1 MSEET
6 EQKTVK
12 PTPIGTTLLESAIEA
27 LIFAAEDPISV
38 AVLSETYA
46 EATGG
51 AQPSEEDVESTISR
65 LNGIY
70 ESSGRSFKIEKWGG
84 GYRFATRSDLASF
97 VKALFVTDRQRK
109 LSRTLMES
117 LAILAYRQPT
127 TRSEI
132 EFVRGVDSDY
142 AVRKLLE
149 YGLIDVVGRA
159 ESVGRPLLYGT
170 TDRFLE
176 LFGLPEL
183 SDLPNLR
190 EMESILDD
198 PAFLKEKARMLM
210 TTAVQLPLSAD
221 IMDES
226 EKADP
231 HSTDSLEEG
240 FEQEDHEETEDG
252 QT

>member
-1 MSEET
+1 MSEKNSSKE
-6 EQKTVK
+6 VK
-12 PTPIGTTLLESAIEA
+12 AKPIGTTLLESAIEA
-27 LIFAAEDPISV
+27 LVFATEEPISL
-38 AVLSETYA
+38 AVIAETYA
-46 EATGG
+46 EATGSE
-51 AQPSEEDVESTISR
+51 APSEEEVESTIAR

-70 ESSGRSFKIEKWGG
+70 EASGRSFKIEKWGG
-84 GYRFATRSDLASF
+84 GYRFATRPDLASF

-117 LAILAYRQPT
+117 LAILAYRQPA

-149 YGLIDVVGRA
+149 YGLIDVVGRS
-159 ESVGRPLLYGT
+159 ESIGRPLLYGT

-198 PAFLKEKARMLM
+198 PAFQKEKARILM
-210 TTAVQLPLSAD
+210 TTAVQLPLTAQ
-221 IMDES
+221 E
-226 EKADP
+226 EP
-231 HSTDSLEEG
+231 VGDSQEEEAEENTNE
-240 FEQEDHEETEDG
+240 EQEN
-252 QT
+252 